1 MRMLTPMLLACAA
14 LAQAPGSGP
23 ELFAPGVISTQD
35 YELNAAFTPDGRTL
49 YYTKSTPQF
58 GGLLTIV
65 VSHLRGG
72 NWSTP
77 EVAEFSGQWSDA
89 DPFVSPDG
97 ARLFFISTRPVE
109 GRAKKDNDIWVM
121 DRTGSGWSAPRN
133 LGAPVNSA
141 DRELYPTVTRD
152 GTLYFV
158 SSRPGGLGGSDIY
171 RARPV
176 NGKYAEPEN
185 LGEAVNSRY
194 NEGDAWIAPDESC
207 LVFASTGRPDDLGG
221 GDLYISYRKN
231 GVWTPARHLDGGVN
245 SPAREFC
252 PIGSPDG
259 KYLYFTSER
268 GFGDQP
274 LERRLTYKELQE
286 NLRGVRNHLGN
297 IWRVEFDW
305 RDPGPAAG
313 FSARR

>member
-1 MRMLTPMLLACAA
+1 MRHNLEMRTLPLLLFACAA
-14 LAQAPGSGP
+14 LAQTQP
-23 ELFAPGVISTQD
+23 ELFEPGIISTPD

-49 YYTKSTPQF
+49 YFTKSTPQF

-65 VSHLRGG
+65 VSRLRGG
-72 NWSTP
+72 KWSTP

-97 ARLFFISTRPVE
+97 RRLFFISNRPVE
-109 GRAKKDNDIWVM
+109 GKPKKDNDIWVM
-121 DRTGSGWSAPRN
+121 EKTAAGWSAPRN

-141 DRELYPTVTRD
+141 DRELYPTVSRD

-171 RARPV
+171 RARLV

-185 LGEAVNSRY
+185 LGPAINSRF
-194 NEGDAWIAPDESC
+194 NEGDAYIAPDESY
-207 LVFASTGRPDDLGG
+207 LIFTSTGRPDDLGG
-221 GDLYISYRKN
+221 GDLYISFRED
-231 GVWTPARHLDGGVN
+231 GVWTPARHLGAGVN

-252 PIGSPDG
+252 PIVSPDG

-268 GFGDQP
+268 GFGDAP
-274 LERRLTYKELQE
+274 PDRRLTYKELE
-286 NLRGVRNHLGN
+286 ANLRGIRNHLGN
-297 IWRVEFDW
+297 IWRIDL
-305 RDPGPAAG
+305 PAVTAK
-313 FSARR
+313 

>member
-1 MRMLTPMLLACAA
+1 MPLLLLACTA
-14 LAQAPGSGP
+14 LAQAPRSGP
-23 ELFAPGVISTQD
+23 ELFAPGVVSTPD

-65 VSHLRGG
+65 VSHFKNG
-72 NWSTP
+72 NWSPP

-97 ARLFFISTRPVE
+97 RRLFFISTRPLE

-121 DRTGSGWSAPRN
+121 DWTGSGWSAPRN
-133 LGAPVNSA
+133 LGAPINSA
-141 DRELYPTVTRD
+141 DRELYPTVARD

-171 RARPV
+171 RAPMV

-185 LGEAVNSRY
+185 LGEAINSRY
-194 NEGDAWIAPDESC
+194 NEGDAWIAPDESF
-207 LVFASTGRPDDLGG
+207 LVFTSTGRPDDLGG
-221 GDLYISYRKN
+221 GDLYISYRNK
-231 GVWTPARHLDGGVN
+231 GAWTPARHLGAGVN

-268 GFGDQP
+268 GFGDLP
-274 LERRLTYKELQE
+274 LERRLTYQELE
-286 NLRGVRNHLGN
+286 ANLRGVRNHLGN
-297 IWRVEFDW
+297 IWKVDLRAVTAV
-305 RDPGPAAG
+305 R
-313 FSARR
+313 